1 MMLFLGGQ
9 SAGLSS
15 QTLYSFHSQS
25 LEVVSNPVTN
35 KTNSTNQKVDAISLV
50 EMTGFSYPAIERS
63 IEDSRAALLQLP
75 KVANGLER
83 RQLSTAAP
91 TNASFI
97 RY

>member
-1 MMLFLGGQ
+1 MLFLGGQ

-50 EMTGFSYPAIERS
+50 EMTGFEPAAS
-63 IEDSRAALLQLP
+63 ASRTHLKASCLAIFG
-75 KVANGLER
+75 GL
-83 RQLSTAAP
+83 
-91 TNASFI
+91 
-97 RY
+97 